1 MTRWNDPD
9 ETEGRRIYRATAEA
23 VARRDMAM
31 ARHRPRISANVRAEQ
46 ELQRERRLALEWCRE
61 NGNPHLDPVGRDRQL
76 VEVRS

>member
-31 ARHRPRISANVRAEQ
+31 ARHRPRI
-46 ELQRERRLALEWCRE
+46 
-61 NGNPHLDPVGRDRQL
+61 
-76 VEVRS
+76 EVRKVLEPQS